1 MDLQELLARVTELS
15 REELHIARKTGPRRR
30 PLPAIAVMTLMRCAV
45 PLTGS
50 TAMRAFC
57 AVCMTTSSASIGA
70 TRAAATPPP
79 DHLPSAAILPCNV
92 SGAHERP

>member
-30 PLPAIAVMTLMRCAV
+30 PLPAIAVMTLMRCAM

-50 TAMRAFC
+50 TTTRTSC
-57 AVCMTTSSASIGA
+57 AAYMTTNSASIGA
-70 TRAAATPPP
+70 TRAAATAPP
-79 DHLPSAAILPCNV
+79 DHLPSAAIFPCNA

>member
-50 TAMRAFC
+50 TAMRPLPPQGPPTQSAC
-57 AVCMTTSSASIGA
+57 CRPASLHLHSS
-70 TRAAATPPP
+70 
-79 DHLPSAAILPCNV
+79 
-92 SGAHERP
+92 